1 MILVDNQYHD
11 LNKFLEDIDMV
22 VLMVSHD
29 EIKENLD
36 KLKGKVVLDTRNICN
51 LEGVYRL

>member
-1 MILVDNQYHD
+1 M
-11 LNKFLEDIDMV
+11 FDIYGEMETAE
-22 VLMVSHD
+22 
-29 EIKENLD
+29 EINDVARSLKEEGEKENLD

>member
-1 MILVDNQYHD
+1 
-11 LNKFLEDIDMV
+11 MV